1 MGAYGA
7 AKARLFENQTEE
19 DSAVLNADDSATT
32 PYAPSRPQVYWFSRK
47 QRVAQGAY
55 LRGGEI
61 IFRRNGREEA
71 VLKRDDIAL
80 PGAHNLDNVLA
91 AVAAACIVGAGAG
104 ANAKSGQRFPGVE
117 PPLEILARITRVRYH
132 NDSK

>member
-61 IFRRNGREEA
+61 IFCRNGREEA
-71 VLKRDDIAL
+71 VLKPDAIAL
-80 PGAHNLDNVLA
+80 SGAHNPAKVLA
-91 AVAAACIVGAGAG
+91 AVAVACIARADAGAI
-104 ANAKSGQRFPGVE
+104 AKGV
-117 PPLEILARITRVRYH
+117 R
-132 NDSK
+132 S